1 MMTAVS
7 ALTNCPV
14 DCADKWTDI
23 EGCDEMNAGTVDEA
37 WMVDGC
43 ADVVLA

>member
-1 MMTAVS
+1 MTAVS
-7 ALTNCPV
+7 ALTSCPV

-23 EGCDEMNAGTVDEA
+23 EGCDEMIAGTVDETL
-37 WMVDGC
+37 MVDGP